1 MSTVT
6 TTGPGNSNPITPF
19 SEKDLRGLS
28 VGDRRETPVHPNPG
42 RTNPGHYRL
51 TQARVARSE
60 WIKLRSVRS
69 TWWALGA
76 FAATT
81 IGTGVLI
88 CALAAAHAA
97 SGKHVGISGA
107 TLSLYG
113 TYLAPLTIG
122 VLGALAVTGEY
133 MTGMI
138 RSTLTAVPNR
148 MPVLRAKLGVFAAL
162 ALIVSEVCV
171 FVTFLVG
178 QAILAHS
185 GVGAS
190 LGDPGVFGAVFGTG
204 LYITITGLLGMALGS
219 VIRNTAAVISTMFGV
234 MVVLPVLVG
243 LLPPTWTS
251 HFAPYL
257 PSNAGQAIMNVQPVA
272 GFLAPWTGLA
282 MFAGYTV
289 AVVAAAAI
297 LLKRRDA

>member
-6 TTGPGNSNPITPF
+6 TTV
-19 SEKDLRGLS
+19 E
-28 VGDRRETPVHPNPG
+28 VGRVPAS
-42 RTNPGHYRL
+42 RL

-60 WIKLRSVRS
+60 WIKLRSLRS

-76 FAATT
+76 FAVTT
-81 IGTGVLI
+81 IGTGVLL

-97 SGKHVGISGA
+97 SGKHLGLSGA

-138 RSTLTAVPNR
+138 RATLTAVPKR
-148 MPVLRAKLGVFAAL
+148 MPVLWAKLGVFAVV
-162 ALIVSEVCV
+162 ALIVSEASL
-171 FVTFLVG
+171 FVTFLAG
-178 QAILAHS
+178 QAFLAHS
-185 GVGAS
+185 GAGAS

-204 LYITITGLLGMALGS
+204 LYITIVGLLGMALGS
-219 VIRNTAAVISTMFGV
+219 VVRNTAAVISTLFGV

-243 LLPPTWTS
+243 LLPATWTE
-251 HFAPYL
+251 HVAPTCL
-257 PSNAGQAIMNVQPVA
+257 VTRV
-272 GFLAPWTGLA
+272 
-282 MFAGYTV
+282 
-289 AVVAAAAI
+289 
-297 LLKRRDA
+297 RRS

>member
-1 MSTVT
+1 MSTIT
-6 TTGPGNSNPITPF
+6 TTMGARSAGAHSA
-19 SEKDLRGLS
+19 GA
-28 VGDRRETPVHPNPG
+28 G
-42 RTNPGHYRL
+42 RL
-51 TQARVARSE
+51 TQAGVARSE
-60 WIKLRSVRS
+60 WIKLRSLRS

-76 FAATT
+76 FAVTT
-81 IGTGVLI
+81 IGTGILL
-88 CALAAAHAA
+88 CAVAAGHVAA
-97 SGKHVGISGA
+97 GKHVGLSTA

-138 RSTLTAVPNR
+138 RATLTAVPKR
-148 MPVLRAKLGVFAAL
+148 MPVLRAKLGVFAVL
-162 ALIVSEVCV
+162 ALVVSQVSL
-171 FVTFLVG
+171 FVTFFAG
-178 QAILAHS
+178 QAVLAPS
-185 GVGAS
+185 GAGAS

-204 LYITITGLLGMALGS
+204 LYITIVGLLGMALGS
-219 VIRNTAAVISTMFGV
+219 VIRNTAAVISTVFGV

-243 LLPPTWTS
+243 LLPSTWTV

-282 MFAGYTV
+282 VFAGYTA
-289 AVVAAAAI
+289 AVVAVAGV